1 MTTTTATEKAP
12 RIDFCREVADKIIA
26 GSFDCLETEKVS
38 IISQLNTLQIR
49 SEDSLEQIQDI
60 ADAIDEL
67 DGSIENTDPVLI
79 WEGADENGEDLI
91 GDGNHTLRGI
101 VKSKSTVIKTRR
113 IPQQVWESMDIT
125 MIEMVMIGSF
135 MNKKPEKFK
144 LCNDRNTFYKHLI
157 SLKVK
162 CNVDIDSESSHDYLK
177 SAGITTRKKRNVII
191 KNAVELWM
199 QKQLEGVGKK
209 VKQYGQNAP
218 QDNNDELM
226 EKCDRLRDSST
237 MIVYGSTGASKNLEC
252 AMLSELTDEKVNGK
266 KHKIAFVLY
275 HNKFEHKTKWDND
288 GKSAFINKMQKT
300 LNKMKPVEVDLP
312 DGGKV
317 FYDYTMSVH
326 YMDFLESDGSQFDN
340 N

>member
-12 RIDFCREVADKIIA
+12 RIDFCREIADRIIA
-26 GSFDCLETEKVS
+26 GSYDCPETEKVS
-38 IISQLNTLQIR
+38 FISQLNTLQIR
-49 SEDSLEQIQDI
+49 SEDSQDQVQDI

-101 VKSKSTVIKTRR
+101 VKSKSEEIKTRR
-113 IPQQVWESMDIT
+113 ISQELWESMNIT
-125 MIEMVMIGSF
+125 MMEMVIIGSF

-157 SLKVK
+157 SLKAK
-162 CNVDIDSESSHDYLK
+162 CNVDIESKSSHDYLK
-177 SAGITTRKKRNVII
+177 SAGVYNSKKRAVII
-191 KNAVELWM
+191 KNALELWN
-199 QKQLEGVGKK
+199 QKQLEVVGKK
-209 VKQYGQNAP
+209 VKQYGHNAP
-218 QDNNDELM
+218 QDNNDELDA
-226 EKCDRLRDSST
+226 KCLRLKDSST
-237 MIVYGSTGASKNLEC
+237 MVVSGSTGSSKNLEC
-252 AMLSELTDEKVNGK
+252 AMLSELTDEVNDK

-275 HNKFEHKTKWDND
+275 HNKCENKTKWDNKE
-288 GKSAFINKMQKT
+288 KSLFINKMQKT
-300 LNKMKPVEVDLP
+300 LNKMKPIEVELP

-326 YMDFLESDGSQFDN
+326 YMEFLESDGSQFDSN
-340 N
+340 